1 MRFLFFPS
9 SSHLVIFTRQ
19 GFFSCVRAILG
30 YIILGY
36 IVPRLFLD
44 TRIIAKSCAKLLA
57 ACTLGTAV
65 GDPRHGDHGCL
76 RSASPAAMGIHPGCD
91 RLFPAAGQMRPNCC
105 FTPDGNQVGNA
116 GSAAAAGSG
125 SAAVP
130 TGLIRLPRLHLQMV
144 SRKLRKRQQAF
155 ICTLMSVSH
164 YDLTL
169 LGWRSQ
175 AVPSWSEK
183 TVLANA
189 LKS

>member
-1 MRFLFFPS
+1 MIPPCHFYPAGFFFPR
-9 SSHLVIFTRQ
+9 V
-19 GFFSCVRAILG
+19 CAILG

-65 GDPRHGDHGCL
+65 GDPRHGEHG
-76 RSASPAAMGIHPGCD
+76 SVSPAAVGTHPGHD
-91 RLFPAAGQMRPNCC
+91 RLFPAAGHMLPNCC

-130 TGLIRLPRLHLQMV
+130 TGLIRMPRLHLQMV

-155 ICTLMSVSH
+155 ICTLVSVSH

-175 AVPSWSEK
+175 AVPS
-183 TVLANA
+183 
-189 LKS
+189 